1 MASLSQL
8 WLPILLSGFVVFI
21 ASSIIHMVLPIHKS
35 DYLGL
40 SNEDEVRAA
49 IRKSSPA
56 PGQYMMPWAKDM
68 SAMKDPVM
76 QAKWVEG
83 PVATLTVRPS
93 GAINMAPF
101 LSQWFVYTLVISTLV
116 AYLAIHTLPV
126 ATAYLTVFRVVG
138 TAAWL
143 GYAGGTPINS
153 IWKGVPWRV
162 SFKEAIDGLVYACL
176 TAGVFG
182 WLWPQS

>member
-1 MASLSQL
+1 MASLLQL
-8 WLPILLSGFVVFI
+8 WLPILLAGFAVFI

-40 SNEDEVRAA
+40 TNEDEVRAA

-68 SAMKDPVM
+68 SAMKDPAM

-93 GAINMAPF
+93 GAINMGPF
-101 LSQWFVYTLVISTLV
+101 LAQWFAYTIVISTLV
-116 AYLAIHTLPV
+116 AYLASRTLPV
-126 ATAYLTVFRVVG
+126 GTAYLTVFRVVG

-143 GYAGGTPINS
+143 GYAGGTPINA
-153 IWKGVPWRV
+153 IWKSVPWRV
-162 SFKEAIDGLVYACL
+162 SGKEAIDGLVYACL

-182 WLWPQS
+182 WLWPQG